1 MNKWGIWFWLR
12 SLLIEWKQKKL
23 FSPEVTEWLILIAI
37 SGMVISAI
45 FFSRQSSEKE
55 TEADEEQ
62 K

>member
-1 MNKWGIWFWLR
+1 MNKWGLWLWL
-12 SLLIEWKQKKL
+12 LLIEMREKKH
-23 FSPEVTEWLILIAI
+23 FSLEVTKWLILIAI
-37 SGMVISAI
+37 SGMMISAI